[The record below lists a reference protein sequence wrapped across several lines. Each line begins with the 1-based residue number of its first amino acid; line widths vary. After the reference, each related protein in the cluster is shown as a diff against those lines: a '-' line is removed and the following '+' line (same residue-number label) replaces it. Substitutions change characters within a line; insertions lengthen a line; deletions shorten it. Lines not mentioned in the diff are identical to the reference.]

1 MGNEKPTKLRD
12 GHALRLMMSSWCTA
26 RLPIAVPMA
35 AIIRVPRF
43 ETRDMRLQAR
53 HQRSCPATLERF
65 RQEAPH
71 VGAGQLA
78 TSIGCTL
85 ARQEL
90 RIGQQLIDL
99 AVAKD
104 PLGSNCCSLGGGAC
118 EGPLVQRTQRLDVI
132 TRARGAQ
139 CKLRCQ
145 LLRIGKPGAGVLRA
159 RISLVRGV
167 RLRRFPVALP
177 LRCGSS
183 LRLASDGVDQAL
195 SGWCR
200 SERRRA

>member
-1 MGNEKPTKLRD
+1 MRS
-12 GHALRLMMSSWCTA
+12 RCTA
-26 RLPIAVPMA
+26 RLPMAIPMAALIAVP
-35 AIIRVPRF
+35 RL
-43 ETRDMRLQAR
+43 ETRQMRLQAR
-53 HQRSCPATLERF
+53 YQRSCPTTLDCF
-65 RQEAPH
+65 RQEAPR
-71 VGAGQLA
+71 VGTGQLA

-104 PLGSNCCSLGGGAC
+104 PLGRNCCSLGGGAC
-118 EGPLVQRTQRLDVI
+118 EGPLVQRTQRLDII

-159 RISLVRGV
+159 LVSGVSGV
-167 RLRRFPVALP
+167 RLERVPVALP
-177 LRCGSS
+177 VRRGSS
-183 LRLASDGVDQAL
+183 VRLASDGMDQAL
-195 SGWCR
+195 S
-200 SERRRA
+200 A